1 MDNHIL
7 NDDPLQSDNE
17 GQTDGMAQGIVSAMP
32 IPLFETKPY
41 VVSEL
46 PASADLGTA
55 PVVTLTFADRA
66 QLKIEQTKLTIAV
79 LKLAVMVISVIH
91 TITGIT
97 VNEERWYLQRRV
109 WASIFGV
116 VVFVLGML
124 KVAVPEWLTTAAP
137 DIAVQLA
144 QGISGLIATILA
156 AWSYIKPKA

>member
-7 NDDPLQSDNE
+7 INDPLSTDTE
-17 GQTDGMAQGIVSAMP
+17 GQNGDSEALDAMP
-32 IPLFETKPY
+32 VPLFTPNPVAYE
-41 VVSEL
+41 VSEL

-66 QLKIEQTKLTIAV
+66 QLKIEQTKLTVAV
-79 LKLAVMVISVIH
+79 LKLSVMVISVIH

-97 VNEERWYLQRRV
+97 VNEEKWYLQRRV

-116 VVFVLGML
+116 VVFILGML
-124 KVAVPEWLTTAAP
+124 KVTVPEWLTTSAP

-144 QGISGLIATILA
+144 QGIAGLIATVLA